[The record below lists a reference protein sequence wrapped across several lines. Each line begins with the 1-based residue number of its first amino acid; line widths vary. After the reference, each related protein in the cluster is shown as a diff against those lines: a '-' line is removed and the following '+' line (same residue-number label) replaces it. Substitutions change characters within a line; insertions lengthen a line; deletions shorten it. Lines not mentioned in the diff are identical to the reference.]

1 MSQNRVYQWNLNSI
15 YTMQYAMQYIL
26 VLTKV
31 TFIANRAKRVLKLIV
46 TFFVQILICWETFD
60 EEINLLWIYYRM
72 DRYPLWHFLFLGHV
86 DI

>member
-1 MSQNRVYQWNLNSI
+1 MESQLDIYHAICHAI
-15 YTMQYAMQYIL
+15 YTS
-26 VLTKV
+26 LTKV